1 MSIPSCGREMSNIMR
16 QFVDVLFCHRLSTI
30 LFSKKFTSFCTV
42 HTTNLCLNTTKTK
55 CFLFKVICHFEVT
68 HNILCTSEFLNA
80 HI

>member
-42 HTTNLCLNTTKTK
+42 HTTNLCLNMYNQDEMFSFQSHLSFRSNT
-55 CFLFKVICHFEVT
+55 
-68 HNILCTSEFLNA
+68 
-80 HI
+80 